1 MDFLSLF
8 DPSDETQT
16 DETTDTETFSSDTE
30 SIDKLITDPK
40 QQLPPE
46 PEYGNIEYKLKL
58 INPSKQRLE
67 HLVTQLKWRLNEG
80 SGECFYQIGVSDNG
94 VLHGLS
100 NEDMTSSLK
109 TLKLMAYQLGATVS
123 ILKRK
128 HLSNGRMCCEVFV
141 RKMSDTKNIEE
152 IRISVMGSV
161 DAGKS
166 SLIGVL
172 THGEL
177 DNGRGKSRL
186 NMFRH
191 FHEIKSGRTSCVS
204 HEVLGFDEC
213 GNVINYKY
221 NEMMTAEKIGERS
234 SKLISL
240 MDLAG
245 HRRYMKTTIQAVS
258 GYAPHFIALVVASGN
273 LNQMTIENLQIIK
286 AFKIPFFVIL
296 TKCDLVSPE
305 DSGTLEQLMQL
316 LNEVDKNKIPLVIT
330 AMESFRLLDEGN
342 KYIPIFC
349 VSNVT
354 GEGLDF
360 VQKYLYML
368 TPNINE
374 NERKELEKQSPEFH
388 IDEVFRVQ
396 GVGTIIGG
404 LLVKGLI
411 HEKMKIKC
419 GPGPNGEYYKG
430 IIKSVHR
437 NKFPCKNIRPNQS
450 ASICLGL
457 HSNEK
462 LPILRS
468 GMVLIADTDD
478 CEMSSL
484 FFQVHIFG
492 FIYCWRAF
500 PIFIFF
506 FSFQATIAVIQH
518 SSLKGIKKGFQTTV
532 HMGSIRQTAVV
543 EGIFGRD
550 SLKANETGSCLFRFL
565 IRPEFV
571 KVGMSL
577 LFRDGRTKGV
587 GVVTQIFP
595 LNDE

>member
-16 DETTDTETFSSDTE
+16 DETDTETFSSSDTE
-30 SIDKLITDPK
+30 SIDKLITDAN
-40 QQLPPE
+40 LPPE

-58 INPSKQRLE
+58 INPSKQRLD
-67 HLVTQLKWRLNEG
+67 HLVTQMKWRLNEG

-100 NEDMTSSLK
+100 NDDMNLSLK
-109 TLKLMAYQLGATVS
+109 TLKIMACQLGATMT

-128 HLSNGRMCCEVFV
+128 HLNNGRTCCEVLV

-152 IRISVMGSV
+152 IRISVMGSA

-172 THGEL
+172 TQGEL
-177 DNGRGKSRL
+177 DNGRGKARL
-186 NMFRH
+186 QVFRH

-204 HEVLGFDEC
+204 HEILGFDDF
-213 GNVINYKY
+213 GNIINYKY

-234 SKLISL
+234 TKLISL

-258 GYAPHFIALVVASGN
+258 GYAPHFIALVVAAGN

-296 TKCDLVSPE
+296 TKCDLVSPD
-305 DSGTLEQLMQL
+305 DSGTLKQLLQL
-316 LNEVDKNKIPLVIT
+316 LNDVDKQKIPLVIT
-330 AMESFRLLDEGN
+330 TMDNFRLLDSGNKN

-354 GEGLDF
+354 GVGLDY

-374 NERKELEKQSPEFH
+374 IERKRLEKESPEFH
-388 IDEVFRVQ
+388 IDEIFRVQ

-404 LLVKGLI
+404 LLVKGLVY
-411 HEKMKIKC
+411 ERMKIKC

-430 IIKSVHR
+430 IIKSIHR

-450 ASICLGL
+450 ASICLAL
-457 HSNEK
+457 NSNEK

-468 GMVLIADTDD
+468 GMVLIADNDD
-478 CEMSSL
+478 SEMSS
-484 FFQVHIFG
+484 V
-492 FIYCWRAF
+492 Y
-500 PIFIFF
+500 
-506 FSFQATIAVIQH
+506 FQATIAVIQH
-518 SSLKGIKKGFQTTV
+518 SSLRGIKKGFQTTV
-532 HMGSIRQTAVV
+532 HIGTIRQTAVI

-571 KVGMSL
+571 KLGMSL
-577 LFRDGRTKGV
+577 LFRDGKTKGV

-595 LNDE
+595 WKDE

>member
-16 DETTDTETFSSDTE
+16 DETDTETFSSSDTE
-30 SIDKLITDPK
+30 SIDAK
-40 QQLPPE
+40 LPPE

-67 HLVTQLKWRLNEG
+67 HLVTQMKWRLNEG
-80 SGECFYQIGVSDNG
+80 DGECFYQIGVSDNG
-94 VLHGLS
+94 VMNGLS
-100 NEDMTSSLK
+100 NEDMNMSLK
-109 TLKLMAYQLGATVS
+109 TLKTMACQLGAIIS

-128 HLSNGRMCCEVFV
+128 HLNNGRTCCEVLV
-141 RKMSDTKNIEE
+141 RKMSDRKNIEE

-172 THGEL
+172 TQGEL
-177 DNGRGKSRL
+177 DNGRGKARL

-213 GNVINYKY
+213 GNVINYKH

-234 SKLISL
+234 SKLVSL

-273 LNQMTIENLQIIK
+273 LNHMTIENLQIIK

-296 TKCDLVSPE
+296 TKCDLFPPD
-305 DSGTLEQLMQL
+305 DSGTLKQLMQL
-316 LNEVDKNKIPLVIT
+316 LNDVDKQKIPLVIT
-330 AMESFRLLDEGN
+330 SMDNFRLLDDNN

-354 GEGLDF
+354 GIGLDF
-360 VQKYLYML
+360 VQKYLYKL

-374 NERKELEKQSPEFH
+374 SERERLEKESPEFH

-411 HEKMKIKC
+411 YERMKIKC
-419 GPGPNGEYYKG
+419 GPGQNGEYYKG
-430 IIKSVHR
+430 VIKSIHR

-450 ASICLGL
+450 ASICLSL
-457 HSNEK
+457 NSSEK
-462 LPILRS
+462 PIPILRS
-468 GMVLIADTDD
+468 GMVLIADNDD
-478 CEMSSL
+478 NSEMSSV
-484 FFQVHIFG
+484 FFQV
-492 FIYCWRAF
+492 
-500 PIFIFF
+500 
-506 FSFQATIAVIQH
+506 SFNL
-518 SSLKGIKKGFQTTV
+518 SSL
-532 HMGSIRQTAVV
+532 
-543 EGIFGRD
+543 
-550 SLKANETGSCLFRFL
+550 LYYL
-565 IRPEFV
+565 
-571 KVGMSL
+571 
-577 LFRDGRTKGV
+577 
-587 GVVTQIFP
+587 
-595 LNDE
+595 